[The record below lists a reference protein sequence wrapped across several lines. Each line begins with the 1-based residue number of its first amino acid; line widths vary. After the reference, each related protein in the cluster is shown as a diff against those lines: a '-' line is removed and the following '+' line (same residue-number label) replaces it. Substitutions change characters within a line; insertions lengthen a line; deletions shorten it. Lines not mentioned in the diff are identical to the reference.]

1 MIEPGSPLEPRG
13 ADRALADPDS
23 LDPGV
28 VGILALQ
35 GSFHLHRK
43 ALERLGAP
51 TRLVRLPEHLDGLSG
66 LVIPGGESTVMSLLA
81 RKYDLFEA
89 LRDAVRSG
97 LPALGTCAGAILLGQ
112 GDGEPPC
119 LGVAPIRLERN
130 AYGSQIESFAAEL
143 RLELFPGEEPFHGVF
158 IRAPVIIESDEPGV
172 QILGRH
178 DGRAVLARAGA
189 IVLAT
194 FHPELTDDLRLHRYF
209 LTLCRRV
216 PGVLS

>member
-1 MIEPGSPLEPRG
+1 MDGHE
-13 ADRALADPDS
+13 ADP
-23 LDPGV
+23 GI

-51 TRLVRLPEHLDGLSG
+51 TRLVRRPEHLDGLSG

-81 RKYDLFEA
+81 RKYELFDG

-130 AYGSQIESFAAEL
+130 AYGSQIESFAADL
-143 RLELFPGEEPFHGVF
+143 QLGLFPDEEPFHGVF
-158 IRAPVIIESDEPGV
+158 IRAPMIVESGDPGV
-172 QILGRH
+172 QILGRYE
-178 DGRAVLARAGA
+178 GKAVLAQAGA

-209 LTLCRRV
+209 LTLCRRA
-216 PGVLS
+216 PRVLS

>member
-1 MIEPGSPLEPRG
+1 MSVHPSPPERRG
-13 ADRALADPDS
+13 ADPTS
-23 LDPGV
+23 EEGV

-51 TRLVRLPEHLDGLSG
+51 TRLVRRPGHLDGLSG

>member
-1 MIEPGSPLEPRG
+1 MIDHGSPPERRG
-13 ADRALADPDS
+13 ADPTSKQD
-23 LDPGV
+23 V

-51 TRLVRLPEHLDGLSG
+51 TRLVRRPEHLDGLSG

-89 LRDAVRSG
+89 LRDAVGSG

-112 GDGEPPC
+112 GDEPPC

-143 RLELFPGEEPFHGVF
+143 RLELFPDEEPFHGVF
-158 IRAPVIIESDEPGV
+158 IRAPIIVDSGDPEV

-178 DGRAVLARAGA
+178 DGQAVLARAGA

-216 PGVLS
+216 PRVLS

>member
-1 MIEPGSPLEPRG
+1 MIDHGSPLERRG
-13 ADRALADPDS
+13 ADPTS
-23 LDPGV
+23 EPGV

-43 ALERLGAP
+43 ALERLGVP

-81 RKYDLFEA
+81 RKYELFEG

-112 GDGEPPC
+112 GDGEPPRI
-119 LGVAPIRLERN
+119 GVAPIRLERN
-130 AYGSQIESFAAEL
+130 AYGSQIESFTAEL
-143 RLELFPGEEPFHGVF
+143 RLPFPDEEPFHGIF
-158 IRAPVIIESDEPGV
+158 IRAPVITESGDSEV

-178 DGRAVLARAGA
+178 EGRVVLAQAGA

-216 PGVLS
+216 PRVLN

>member
-13 ADRALADPDS
+13 ADPTS
-23 LDPGV
+23 EQGV

-51 TRLVRLPEHLDGLSG
+51 TRLVRRPEHLDGLSG

-119 LGVAPIRLERN
+119 LEVAPIRLERN

-143 RLELFPGEEPFHGVF
+143 RLELFPGEEPFHGIF
-158 IRAPVIIESDEPGV
+158 IRAPVIIESDDPGV

-216 PGVLS
+216 PRVLS